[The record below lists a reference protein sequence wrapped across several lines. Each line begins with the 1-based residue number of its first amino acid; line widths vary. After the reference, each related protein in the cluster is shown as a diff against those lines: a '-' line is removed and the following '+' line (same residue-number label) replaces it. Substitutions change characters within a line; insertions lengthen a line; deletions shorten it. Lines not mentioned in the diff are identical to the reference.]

1 MYILDT
7 ISVNNIVC
15 SANGKIKVSDTVM
28 RIAAAL
34 NRAGRSTFTAEDIA
48 YVIARFVK
56 DVPFARIENAIKN
69 EVRAGKQGMVRRGFR
84 MVTEI
89 GNGFYQYG
97 K

>member
-56 DVPFARIENAIKN
+56 DVPFSRIENAIKN
-69 EVRAGKQGMVRRGFR
+69 EVRMNKGGMVRNGYK

>member
-15 SANGKIKVSDTVM
+15 SANGKIKVSDTVIK
-28 RIAAAL
+28 IASRLAA
-34 NRAGRSTFTAEDIA
+34 NGRSTFTAEDIA
-48 YVIARFVK
+48 YVVARFVK

-69 EVRAGKQGMVRRGFR
+69 EVRAGKSGMVRRGFR
-84 MVTEI
+84 MITEI

>member
-7 ISVNNIVC
+7 VTVNSIAC

-34 NRAGRSTFTAEDIA
+34 NRAGRSTFTAEDIH
-48 YVIARFVK
+48 YVICRFVK
-56 DVPFARIENAIKN
+56 DVPFARVENAIKN
-69 EVRAGKQGMVRRGFR
+69 EVRMGKQGMVRRGYR
-84 MVTEI
+84 MITEI